1 MKNQETAVCVV
12 ANFKYIYKNFD
23 RFINQLRQSGNY
35 SGEILIITNIFSPT
49 FLIKSVEVTQ
59 K

>member
-1 MKNQETAVCVV
+1 MKNQKTAVCVV

-35 SGEILIITNIFSPT
+35 SGEILIITNIFLQH
-49 FLIKSVEVTQ
+49 F
-59 K
+59 